1 MEKNEISKRMR
12 SPLRGWG
19 VEFSVHIAWSEK
31 PIVIRQH
38 LDRDLKEREGMNHVA
53 IQQKRISGS
62 NSSKCECPETDSLF
76 SLFKRQQEGQL
87 EQRKQGGGS

>member
-1 MEKNEISKRMR
+1 MEKNEISKRMQ

-38 LDRDLKEREGMNHVA
+38 LDRDLKER
-53 IQQKRISGS
+53 
-62 NSSKCECPETDSLF
+62 
-76 SLFKRQQEGQL
+76 
-87 EQRKQGGGS
+87 